1 MDGIMTR
8 REFLEQ
14 VGGGSAAVLLAA
26 CAAGCKKKN
35 TTQPVSFTVD
45 ISSGP
50 LATNGGSLVKNGVI
64 IARTTTGAFIAV
76 AAACTHQ
83 GVTVN
88 FVSSSTSFSCP
99 GHGAQFNA
107 NGTVTQ
113 GPAATNL
120 KKYSTSLSGTTL
132 TVSG

>member
-1 MDGIMTR
+1 MTR
-8 REFLEQ
+8 REFIEQ
-14 VGGGSAAVLLAA
+14 VGGGSATLLIVA
-26 CAAGCKKKN
+26 CAACKKKSAA
-35 TTQPVSFTVD
+35 QPISFTVD
-45 ISSGP
+45 VSSGA
-50 LATNGGSLVKNGVI
+50 LAINGGSLVKNGVI

-83 GVTVN
+83 GVTID
-88 FVSSSTSFSCP
+88 FVSSSTSFYCP
-99 GHGAQFNA
+99 GHGARFDA

-120 KKYSTSLSGTTL
+120 KKYSTSLSGSTL